1 MLNKEEKERLFEL
14 QQLIEDTQ
22 ATLNHAKALLKE
34 LGVRDVIKD
43 ELTERARSVGQMGV
57 DEQSTVIEGVFDG
70 QHMIGPDGKQYT
82 VPANYA
88 SKSKLVEGDILKLR
102 ISQDGSFVYKQIGPV
117 ERKRLVGV
125 LVKDEEKNE
134 YRVLAEGQSFRV
146 LLASVTYFKG
156 EAGDEAVILVPQDG
170 ESKWAAVENIVKNLS
185 MKKQKQYKTLM
196 ENRGVGV
203 KSDDDAFKQSE
214 ELLLDDGSDAEL
226 SDHPAVS
233 EEDDE
238 TSPEHQGKPFD
249 LNI

>member
-1 MLNKEEKERLFEL
+1 MYTKEKKEHLFEL
-14 QQLIEDTQ
+14 QQLIEDAQ
-22 ATLNHAKALLKE
+22 ASLNHVKTVLKE
-34 LGVRDVIKD
+34 FGVRDVIKD
-43 ELTERARSVGQMGV
+43 QLTERARNIGQIGA
-57 DEQSTVIEGVFDG
+57 DEQSTIIEGVFDG

-88 SKSKLVEGDILKLR
+88 SKSKLVEGDILKLT

-170 ESKWAAVENIVKNLS
+170 ESKWAAVENIIKNLS
-185 MKKQKQYKTLM
+185 VKKQKQYKTLM
-196 ENRGVGV
+196 EERGAGTE
-203 KSDDDAFKQSE
+203 S
-214 ELLLDDGSDAEL
+214 ELLLDDGADAEL
-226 SDHPAVS
+226 SDHPTES
-233 EEDDE
+233 EEDAE
-238 TSPEHQGKPFD
+238 TPPEHQGKPFD